1 MSAKRAAMRREKRE
15 REKAEKKKDD
25 IERRAVKGRDDGR
38 EIAFFSA
45 VNALHDHFDFG
56 RKRISKLMEM
66 CRKESARFS
75 YQGVNYVFNFYAEKI
90 NDRLDGAEIIHM
102 AFDDVVY
109 VTNMSKAFVTA
120 LSVICTV
127 LNEGF
132 GMSSNSKGTGRID
145 KVINYACYD
154 YIKILTG
161 EKETEVPNVL
171 QTIV

>member
-1 MSAKRAAMRREKRE
+1 
-15 REKAEKKKDD
+15 
-25 IERRAVKGRDDGR
+25 
-38 EIAFFSA
+38 
-45 VNALHDHFDFG
+45 
-56 RKRISKLMEM
+56 
-66 CRKESARFS
+66 
-75 YQGVNYVFNFYAEKI
+75 
-90 NDRLDGAEIIHM
+90 M